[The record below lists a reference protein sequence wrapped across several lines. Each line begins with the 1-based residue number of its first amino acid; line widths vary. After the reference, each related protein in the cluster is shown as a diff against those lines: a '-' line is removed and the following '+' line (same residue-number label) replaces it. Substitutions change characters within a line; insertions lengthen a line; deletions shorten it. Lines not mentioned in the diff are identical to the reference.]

1 MQENVVQNNSQVKL
15 KKKELEDHHRISS
28 FSNNTKS
35 ITACNDSLKS
45 RTSNAKV
52 VCVTCGKC
60 MFNSNHDACVSKY
73 INDMNARTKKP
84 KVVPISTRKPTKNVN
99 QSVATPHKIT
109 VASETTIQKS
119 SSYFRMLYEK
129 TSKTWTLW
137 IEKQCPSGYIWKPKG
152 NDLLMGTRRSDL
164 YIITLQETSS
174 PTPIC
179 FMAKASPTQAWLWHR
194 RLSHLNFDTINLLS
208 KNDIV
213 NGLPKLN
220 YVKDQLCSSCKMG
233 NAKTSNFKTKTVPSL
248 EGRSHLLHMDLF
260 GLMLVESINRR
271 KIHSVRDGENLD
283 KMKEKEDPCIFVR
296 YYDPSCISTED
307 PYWIMTKR
315 EKDYREMIT
324 SQLQGKLWLYD
335 EVRLDFA
342 KVLDDETTLTFLLD
356 LGYKGPLHKHPSMYV
371 DHMHQPWRTLAAI
384 INKCLSGKAAS
395 NDRLRESKID
405 IIWGMF
411 YRENVDYL
419 ELIWEDF
426 AFQIDYRQLKKGRS
440 ENMPYPSRGK
450 GSQWKKTT
458 DTSEADV
465 EVSEESDS
473 EPMRKQTSSR
483 RVIKKKVIISTDDN
497 IIPEPNI
504 ALEIMTKSVPEP
516 ARRRPSGID
525 FRDTSSVSKK
535 KSHDLSQKLK
545 GVQTLTPKEQLVA
558 DTMKALKESKKQQK
572 TASERTGTKPGVLDE
587 ENVTSESPIINLEKI
602 DDEETDDEFVHS
614 EENVQDDDE
623 DTDDEETDDELV
635 HANEQVDVEK
645 TKVVKDEI
653 KKAKLPPK
661 ISSLFVSPGFDPL
674 HVVIQRVYVLKKDV
688 QELKEVDNTITLRTS
703 LISEIPSAIN
713 AYLGSSLGDAL
724 QKEDPKKVLRKR
736 DHDNE
741 DPLTGPNQGKKTKKS
756 RAKESESSKK
766 SSTSKETSTGKT
778 RGVLIVHNGEKF
790 ERMETV
796 FRISNCIVENQIK
809 FAPCTIL
816 GSSLTWWNSQVRTV
830 GHDVAYAMTWTNLKK
845 MMTDKYCP
853 RGEELALMCA
863 RMFLEESDKIE
874 KYVGGL
880 PDMIHGSVLASKP
893 KTMQDAIEFATEL
906 MDKKIRT
913 FTERQAENKR
923 KLDNNN
929 QAQQQPPKK
938 QGAAIAYTAGSS
950 ERKEYARTL
959 PLCNKCKFHH
969 NGQCT
974 VKCTNYKRVGHFT
987 RDCRSPAA
995 TNNQRNLTC
1004 YEYGNQGHYK
1014 SDCPELK
1021 NRNHENQAEGTEAR
1035 GMVYFI
1041 GGGETDQD
1049 PNNMEDEIE
1058 A

>member
-1 MQENVVQNNSQVKL
+1 MSNALADLGASIIIMPYLLFKRLGLGSLKLIKMTIEMADRSMMSPKGIKENVLVKISNFVFPVDFVILDIMEDENVPIILGRPVLATAHAKIDVYGKKISLGVGNEQVRDFENYLSPKYESQDIILLLPSELAKD
-15 KKKELEDHHRISS
+15 KEEFSMTLGDPDKRMSIGLEEFVDIDVMWDDLDPWIL
-28 FSNNTKS
+28 SNEKATNKF
-35 ITACNDSLKS
+35 LKS
-45 RTSNAKV
+45 GDRIHLHSLDNLQLSCKTGSLNMVDTA
-52 VCVTCGKC
+52 
-60 MFNSNHDACVSKY
+60 N
-73 INDMNARTKKP
+73 P
-84 KVVPISTRKPTKNVN
+84 KVLD
-99 QSVATPHKIT
+99 
-109 VASETTIQKS
+109 
-119 SSYFRMLYEK
+119 Y
-129 TSKTWTLW
+129 
-137 IEKQCPSGYIWKPKG
+137 GYLG
-152 NDLLMGTRRSDL
+152 N
-164 YIITLQETSS
+164 
-174 PTPIC
+174 
-179 FMAKASPTQAWLWHR
+179 
-194 RLSHLNFDTINLLS
+194 
-208 KNDIV
+208 
-213 NGLPKLN
+213 
-220 YVKDQLCSSCKMG
+220 
-233 NAKTSNFKTKTVPSL
+233 SL
-248 EGRSHLLHMDLF
+248 EYG
-260 GLMLVESINRR
+260 
-271 KIHSVRDGENLD
+271 
-283 KMKEKEDPCIFVR
+283 P
-296 YYDPSCISTED
+296 
-307 PYWIMTKR
+307 
-315 EKDYREMIT
+315 
-324 SQLQGKLWLYD
+324 
-335 EVRLDFA
+335 RLDFA

-724 QKEDPKKVLRKR
+724 QKEDPKKVLRKI

-766 SSTSKETSTGKT
+766 SSTSKETSTGKLM
-778 RGVLIVHNGEKF
+778 R
-790 ERMETV
+790 
-796 FRISNCIVENQIK
+796 
-809 FAPCTIL
+809 
-816 GSSLTWWNSQVRTV
+816 SS
-830 GHDVAYAMTWTNLKK
+830 
-845 MMTDKYCP
+845 
-853 RGEELALMCA
+853 
-863 RMFLEESDKIE
+863 
-874 KYVGGL
+874 
-880 PDMIHGSVLASKP
+880 
-893 KTMQDAIEFATEL
+893 
-906 MDKKIRT
+906 
-913 FTERQAENKR
+913 
-923 KLDNNN
+923 
-929 QAQQQPPKK
+929 
-938 QGAAIAYTAGSS
+938 
-950 ERKEYARTL
+950 
-959 PLCNKCKFHH
+959 
-969 NGQCT
+969 
-974 VKCTNYKRVGHFT
+974 
-987 RDCRSPAA
+987 
-995 TNNQRNLTC
+995 
-1004 YEYGNQGHYK
+1004 
-1014 SDCPELK
+1014 
-1021 NRNHENQAEGTEAR
+1021 
-1035 GMVYFI
+1035 
-1041 GGGETDQD
+1041 
-1049 PNNMEDEIE
+1049 
-1058 A
+1058 